1 MVARGWWLVTRDP
14 SRFLVPSFCLALA
27 LLVPLAATAQQY
39 PVKPIRVVD
48 AYPPGGSTDVVAR
61 IIGAKFQENPGQLWV
76 IENRPGAQG
85 IIGTETVTRAPAD
98 GYTLLMYT
106 GSHAVHPSIYRNLPY
121 DLLKA
126 FAPITQTTST
136 TNVLAVH
143 PSLPV
148 KTLKEVIAIAKAKP
162 GQLNYSSAGIGST
175 THMAMELLKS
185 MAGVDITHIPYKGAA
200 PAVMDCVAGHVTMMF
215 GPMPVVSPH
224 AKSGRLRLI
233 AVSTRK
239 RSSAIP
245 EVPTVAEAGV
255 AGFES
260 TNAVGVLAPA
270 ATPRE
275 IVGRLNAEIVRI
287 LNLPDVK
294 ERLSALGAEPV
305 GSTPA
310 QFTSFIQSDMA
321 KWAKVVREAKI
332 PSQTW

>member
-1 MVARGWWLVTRDP
+1 MKLAVALGLCAV
-14 SRFLVPSFCLALA
+14 ALGGHVA
-27 LLVPLAATAQQY
+27 LGQSY
-39 PVKPIRVVD
+39 PAKPIRVID

-61 IIGAKFQENPGQLWV
+61 IIGAKFQENPGQLW
-76 IENRPGAQG
+76 IIDNRPGAQG
-85 IIGTETVTRAPAD
+85 IIGTEFVARAPAD

-106 GSHAVHPSIYRNLPY
+106 GSHAIHPSIYRNMPY

-136 TNVLAVH
+136 TNVLVVH

-148 KTLKEVIAIAKAKP
+148 RTVKELLAIARAKP
-162 GQLNYSSAGIGST
+162 GALNYSSAGIGST
-175 THMAMELLKS
+175 THMAMELLKT
-185 MAGVDITHIPYKGAA
+185 MTGVDITHIPYKGSA

-224 AKSGRLRLI
+224 AKSGRLRVI
-233 AVSTRK
+233 AVSTQS
-239 RSSAIP
+239 RSSAMP
-245 EVPTVAEAGV
+245 DVPTVAQAGV
-255 AGFES
+255 AGYES
-260 TNAVGVLAPA
+260 TNAVGILAPA
-270 ATPRE
+270 GTPRE
-275 IVGRLNAEIVRI
+275 IVGRLNTEIVRI

-310 QFTSFIQSDMA
+310 QFASFIQADMA

-332 PSQTW
+332 PAQTW

>member
-1 MVARGWWLVTRDP
+1 VKLAVALGLCAV
-14 SRFLVPSFCLALA
+14 ALGGHVA
-27 LLVPLAATAQQY
+27 LGQSY
-39 PVKPIRVVD
+39 PAKPIRVID

-61 IIGAKFQENPGQLWV
+61 IIGAKFQENPGQLW
-76 IENRPGAQG
+76 IIDNRPGAQG
-85 IIGTETVTRAPAD
+85 IIGTEFVARAPAD
-98 GYTLLMYT
+98 GYALLMYT
-106 GSHAVHPSIYRNLPY
+106 GSHAIHPSIYRNMPY

-136 TNVLAVH
+136 TNVLVVH

-148 KTLKEVIAIAKAKP
+148 RTVKELLAIARAKP
-162 GQLNYSSAGIGST
+162 GALNYSSAGIGST
-175 THMAMELLKS
+175 THMAMELLKT
-185 MAGVDITHIPYKGAA
+185 MTGVDITHIPYKGSA

-224 AKSGRLRLI
+224 AKSGRLRVI
-233 AVSTRK
+233 AVSTQS
-239 RSSAIP
+239 RSSAMP
-245 EVPTVAEAGV
+245 DVPTVAQAGV
-255 AGFES
+255 AGYES

-270 ATPRE
+270 GTPRE
-275 IVGRLNAEIVRI
+275 IVGRLNTEIVRI

-310 QFTSFIQSDMA
+310 QFASFIQADMA

-332 PSQTW
+332 PAQTW